1 MARITDFRA
10 AARARAR
17 AAAEQE
23 RAAAEQE
30 LAAALER
37 ISALGQAHPALARR
51 TRRILAG
58 AKPARGGFMR
68 VWIDR
73 EQEITD
79 DLEARA
85 REQREARG
93 EPLIAVNTT
102 LRVLAAARAT
112 LPPDGQRMDRTQAQ
126 LAAQLNIRANLI
138 SLAFQELRAVGAV
151 LGRERKGQSITWE
164 IDAEYASRLGD
175 DARNKA
181 ITAQQQL
188 RQQEAMSATK
198 QAALDRIGHRILPW
212 PGVEQGGTITDDPRQ
227 IDAFS
232 EDDA

>member
-1 MARITDFRA
+1 MAVITNFRA
-10 AARARAR
+10 AAKARERAREEQQR
-17 AAAEQE
+17 AAAEQ
-23 RAAAEQE
+23 Q
-30 LAAALER
+30 LAAALAT
-37 ISALGQAHPALARR
+37 ISALGEAHPALARR

-102 LRVLAAARAT
+102 LRILAAARAT
-112 LPPDGQRMDRTQAQ
+112 LPPDGQRMARTQAMI
-126 LAAQLNIRANLI
+126 AADLNIRPNLI
-138 SLAFQELRAVGAV
+138 SLAFQELRAVRAV
-151 LGRERKGQSITWE
+151 LNRQRAGKSITWE
-164 IDAEYASRLGD
+164 IDAEYASRLD
-175 DARNKA
+175 DAQRAKA

-188 RQQEAMSATK
+188 RHDEAHDAKK
-198 QAALDRIGHRILPW
+198 QRALDKIGHRELPW
-212 PGVEQGGTITDDPRQ
+212 PGTTDAGPIHDPKQRPL
-227 IDAFS
+227 ID
-232 EDDA
+232 D